1 MTAATENR
9 PGVADADS
17 AASLRAAYALLRA
30 GDNRRASGKAWDAVA
45 RNLRAIADER
55 GWQRAAAGTHEEV
68 GDLIRAA
75 SRLAKESENPKE
87 IRDLCMRASM
97 LYVNSLEDWHDGPTV
112 RMGVDAAGE
121 VIGFLERISV
131 HPIVSWLAKDATMK
145 AISETVQSAETA
157 AALRE
162 AVAMLRVGDMRRAS
176 GKAWQAVAGNLRA
189 IADERGWQRAETG
202 THNEVGD
209 LIKIGGFLA
218 KETDDRD
225 KVDGMMGSAAMLYV
239 YSQEDHYE
247 DSELSLQ
254 VGIDEAREFVTILE
268 RLNGARPAEQGK
280 REKERAG

>member
-1 MTAATENR
+1 MIAATENR

-17 AASLRAAYALLRA
+17 AASLRAAYGLLRA
-30 GDNRRASGKAWDAVA
+30 GDKRRASGEAWDAVA

-55 GWQRAAAGTHEEV
+55 GWQRAETGTHEEA

-75 SRLAKESENPKE
+75 GRLAKESDNPKE
-87 IRDLCMRASM
+87 IRDLCLRASM

-121 VIGFLERISV
+121 LIAFIERISV
-131 HPIVSWLAKDATMK
+131 HPIVSWLAKDSTMK

-157 AALRE
+157 SALRE

-225 KVDGMMGSAAMLYV
+225 KVNGMMMSVSMLYV

-268 RLNGARPAEQGK
+268 RIDQPTTA
-280 REKERAG
+280 

>member
-1 MTAATENR
+1 MIAATENR

-30 GDNRRASGKAWDAVA
+30 GDKRRASGEAWDAVA
-45 RNLRAIADER
+45 RRLRIIADER
-55 GWQRAAAGTHEEV
+55 GWRRAAAGTHEEA

-97 LYVNSLEDWHDGPTV
+97 LYVNSQEDWHDEATV
-112 RMGVDAAGE
+112 RMGVDGAGE
-121 VIGFLERISV
+121 LIAFLERIAV

-145 AISETVQSAETA
+145 AISETIRGADSA

-176 GKAWQAVAGNLRA
+176 GKAWDAVAGNLRA
-189 IADERGWQRAETG
+189 VADERGWQRAETG

-218 KETDDRD
+218 EETDDRD
-225 KVDGMMGSAAMLYV
+225 KVNGMMASVSMLYV
-239 YSQEDHYE
+239 YSQEDHHE

-254 VGIDEAREFVTILE
+254 VGIDEAREFITILE
-268 RLNGARPAEQGK
+268 RIAQPTTA
-280 REKERAG
+280 

>member
-1 MTAATENR
+1 MVAATENR

-17 AASLRAAYALLRA
+17 AASLRDAYGLLRA
-30 GDNRRASGKAWDAVA
+30 GDARRASGKAWQAVA
-45 RNLRAIADER
+45 SNLRAIADER
-55 GWQRAAAGTHEEV
+55 GWQRAQAGTHEEA

-75 SRLAKESENPKE
+75 SRLAKESDNPKE
-87 IRDLCMRASM
+87 IRDLCLRASM
-97 LYVNSLEDWHDGPTV
+97 LYANFLEDWHDEPTV

-121 VIGFLERISV
+121 LIGFLERISV

-218 KETDDRD
+218 EETDDRD

-268 RLNGARPAEQGK
+268 RIVQPTTA
-280 REKERAG
+280 